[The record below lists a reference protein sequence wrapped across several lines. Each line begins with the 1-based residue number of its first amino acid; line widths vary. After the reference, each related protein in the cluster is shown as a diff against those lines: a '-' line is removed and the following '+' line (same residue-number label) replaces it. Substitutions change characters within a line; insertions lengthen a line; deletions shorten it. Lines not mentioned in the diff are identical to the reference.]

1 MPFFS
6 IFAPLSGN
14 DHYYTATL
22 IGFQRGL
29 LIRWT
34 SSVQGWKPRVVH
46 LRDIEAF
53 DGSRLSG
60 YRLADPET
68 IDAFALEAMTGG

>member
-1 MPFFS
+1 MPYFS
-6 IFAPLSGN
+6 IFAPLSGG

-29 LIRWT
+29 LIRWAPDA
-34 SSVQGWKPRVVH
+34 QGWKPKVVH
-46 LRDIEAF
+46 LSDIAAF

-60 YRLADPET
+60 YCLVDPEA
-68 IDAFALEAMTGG
+68 IDAFALEAMTGS

>member
-1 MPFFS
+1 MPYFS
-6 IFAPLSGN
+6 IFAPLSGD

-29 LIRWT
+29 LIRWAPDAH
-34 SSVQGWKPRVVH
+34 GWKPSVVN
-46 LRDIEAF
+46 LCDIDAF

-60 YRLADPET
+60 YRLVDPET
-68 IDAFALEAMTGG
+68 IDAFALEAMTGS